1 MMTPEDTNR
10 VLERSPWG
18 QEPADKG
25 SPVTAFVLIA
35 CAVVTLF
42 ALVSWAIAERAWTN
56 ANADRL
62 DWADR

>member
-1 MMTPEDTNR
+1 MTPEDPNR
-10 VLERSPWG
+10 VLERSQWG
-18 QEPADKG
+18 QERADKG
-25 SPVTAFVLIA
+25 SQLTAFVLIA

-42 ALVSWAIAERAWTN
+42 VLVSCAIAEPAWTN